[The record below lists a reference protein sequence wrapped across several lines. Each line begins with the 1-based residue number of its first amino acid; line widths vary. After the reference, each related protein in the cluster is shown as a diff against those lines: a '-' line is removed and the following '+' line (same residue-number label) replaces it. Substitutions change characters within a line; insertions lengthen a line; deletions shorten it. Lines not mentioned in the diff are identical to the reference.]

1 MIKKNRIGQIW
12 IETVIYTLIGLSLIG
27 LTLAI
32 LTPKIKE
39 FRDRSLIEETLSSMN
54 LFDSKINE
62 ILDAP
67 GNRRRI
73 DLALDKG
80 VLSIDSL
87 NNSLRFLL
95 ENAKVRYS
103 EPGVSLEI
111 GRVNVTTMENG
122 ENYDIK
128 LEIFYL
134 HNLSFESKEDYVEFS
149 PVSIPYKF
157 FIENKG
163 IIGNNYNIDFSE
175 GE

>member
-1 MIKKNRIGQIW
+1 MIKKNRTGQVW

-80 VLSIDSL
+80 VLSIDSIDD
-87 NNSLRFLL
+87 SLKFLL
-95 ENAKVRYS
+95 KNSKVKYS

-111 GRVNVTTMENG
+111 GRVNITTLKNG

-134 HNLSFESKEDYVEFS
+134 HNISFEGKEDNVEFT

-157 FIENKG
+157 FVENKG

-175 GE
+175 GL

>member
-1 MIKKNRIGQIW
+1 MIKKNRIGQVW

-39 FRDRSLIEETLSSMN
+39 FRDRSVIEETLSSMN

-73 DLALDKG
+73 DLTIDKG
-80 VLSIDSL
+80 IFAVNSSGDSL
-87 NNSLRFLL
+87 KFKL
-95 ENAKVRYS
+95 ENSKVRYS

-111 GRVNVTTMENG
+111 GRVNVTTLENG

-134 HNLSFESKEDYVEFS
+134 HNISFDGKEDYIEFT

-157 FIENKG
+157 FIENRG

-175 GE
+175 GL